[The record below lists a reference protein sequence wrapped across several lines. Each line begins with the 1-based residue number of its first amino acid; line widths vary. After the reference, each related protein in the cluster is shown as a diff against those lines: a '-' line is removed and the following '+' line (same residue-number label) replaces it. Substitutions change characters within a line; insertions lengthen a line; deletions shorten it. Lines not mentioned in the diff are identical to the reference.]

1 MYLAA
6 EDAVAVEVVLRVL
19 EEQISQLGSASRV
32 RGTLDEWAQQLSST
46 PPGFLPSLPAG

>member
-1 MYLAA
+1 MSLSA
-6 EDAVAVEVVLRVL
+6 EDAAAVNIVLRVL
-19 EEQISQLGSASRV
+19 EDQISQLGPASRV